1 MTEYIITDKD
11 GNEVA
16 TIAINGSIIIE
27 LDTDNYDIKNVEKS

>member
-1 MTEYIITDKD
+1 MTEYVITDKE

-16 TIAINGSIIIE
+16 TIATNGSIVIE